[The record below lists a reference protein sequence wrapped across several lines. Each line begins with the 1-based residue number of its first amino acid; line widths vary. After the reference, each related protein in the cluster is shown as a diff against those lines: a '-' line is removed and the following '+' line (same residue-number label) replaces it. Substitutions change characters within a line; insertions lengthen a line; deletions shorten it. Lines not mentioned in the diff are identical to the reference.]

1 MVIFFG
7 WNIWKIENNGLYSY
21 SFNRADAVMARQQKL
36 KSDDN
41 MLIDRYLTYLRCELN
56 YSVHTVSAY
65 SRDIRR
71 FADFCC
77 HGNSD
82 SFDPLTVSNSDVR
95 AWIASL
101 SQQGDS
107 RRTLRR
113 KVQSLRSFYRY
124 LMLTGATD
132 RNPATDIKI
141 ARPASTLPTFI
152 RTEEI
157 NSLLDTPYDTADL
170 IESRNRLILT
180 LLYTTGMRRSELIG
194 LLDRNID
201 TARCELKVLGKRN
214 KERVIPFG
222 DELRTMIEH
231 YRTLRE
237 EAGIS
242 GAPCFLTRRHG
253 EPLYPRLVNTVV
265 SDSLDPQQI
274 HAVKRSPHVLRH
286 TFATDMLNNGAD
298 LNAVQQ
304 LLGHSSLATTQIYT
318 HISYR
323 ELKQN
328 YQLAHPRAQKKGG

>member
-1 MVIFFG
+1 
-7 WNIWKIENNGLYSY
+7 
-21 SFNRADAVMARQQKL
+21 
-36 KSDDN
+36 

-56 YSVHTVSAY
+56 YSVHTVSSY
-65 SRDIRR
+65 SRDIRQ
-71 FADFCC
+71 FADFCS
-77 HGNSD
+77 HGD
-82 SFDPLTVSNSDVR
+82 AGQFDPVAVSNSDVR
-95 AWIASL
+95 AWLAFL
-101 SQQGDS
+101 TQKGET

-113 KVQSLRSFYRY
+113 KVQSLRSLYRY
-124 LMLTGATD
+124 LMLAGHTG
-132 RNPATDIKI
+132 RNPAADISI

-157 NSLLDTPYDTADL
+157 NGLLDSPYDTDDL
-170 IESRNRLILT
+170 IESRNRLIIT
-180 LLYTTGMRRSELIG
+180 LLYTTGMRRAELIG

-201 TARCELKVLGKRN
+201 TVRCELKVLGKRN

-222 DELRTMIEH
+222 DELKTMIEH
-231 YRTLRE
+231 YRTLRA
-237 EAGIS
+237 EAGIA
-242 GAPCFLTRRHG
+242 GAPCLLTRRHG
-253 EPLYPRLVNTVV
+253 EPLYPKLVNNVV
-265 SDSLDPQQI
+265 SAALDPKQI

-304 LLGHSSLATTQIYT
+304 LLGHNSLATTQIYT

>member
-1 MVIFFG
+1 
-7 WNIWKIENNGLYSY
+7 
-21 SFNRADAVMARQQKL
+21 
-36 KSDDN
+36 
-41 MLIDRYLTYLRCELN
+41 MLVERYLTYLRCELN

-65 SRDIRR
+65 SRDIQQ
-71 FADFCC
+71 FADFIC
-77 HGNSD
+77 HGRTEE
-82 SFDPLTVSNSDVR
+82 FEPVSVTNSDVR
-95 AWIASL
+95 SWLAFR

-124 LMLTGATD
+124 LALTGVCE
-132 RNPATDIKI
+132 RNPATDIAI
-141 ARPASTLPTFI
+141 ARPAATLPTFI
-152 RTEEI
+152 RSEEI
-157 NSLLDTPYDTADL
+157 NHLLDSPYDTTDI
-170 IESRNRLILT
+170 IESRNRLMLM
-180 LLYTTGMRRSELIG
+180 LLYSTGMRRAELVG

-201 TARCELKVLGKRN
+201 TGRCELKVLGKRN

-222 DELRTMIEH
+222 NELKTMIEH

-237 EAGIS
+237 ETGIAD
-242 GAPCFLTRRHG
+242 APYFLTRRNG
-253 EPLYPRLVNTVV
+253 EPLYPKLVNNVV
-265 SDSLDPQQI
+265 SQTLDPQDI
-274 HAVKRSPHVLRH
+274 HAAKRSPHVLRH

-304 LLGHSSLATTQIYT
+304 LLGHTSLSTTQIYT

>member
-1 MVIFFG
+1 MPQRSG
-7 WNIWKIENNGLYSY
+7 QWKPEL
-21 SFNRADAVMARQQKL
+21 DET
-36 KSDDN
+36 

-65 SRDIRR
+65 SLDINR
-71 FADFCC
+71 FANFCT
-77 HGNSD
+77 HGSAD
-82 SFDPLTVSNSDVR
+82 SFDPVAATNSDVR
-95 AWIASL
+95 AWLAFRSR
-101 SQQGDS
+101 QGDT

-124 LMLTGATD
+124 LALIGATD
-132 RNPATDIKI
+132 RNPATDISI
-141 ARPASTLPTFI
+141 ARPTASLPTFI

-157 NSLLDTPYDTADL
+157 NALLDSPYDTAD
-170 IESRNRLILT
+170 IIACRNRLMIMLI
-180 LLYTTGMRRSELIG
+180 YSTGMRRAELIG

-201 TARCELKVLGKRN
+201 TGRGELKVLGKRN

-222 DELRTMIEH
+222 NELKTMIEH

-237 EAGIS
+237 EAGIAD
-242 GAPCFLTRRHG
+242 APYFLTRRHG
-253 EPLYPRLVNTVV
+253 EPLYPRLVNNIVGKE
-265 SDSLDPQQI
+265 LDPNEI
-274 HAVKRSPHVLRH
+274 HATKRSPHVLRH

-304 LLGHSSLATTQIYT
+304 LLGHTSLSTTQIYT